1 MAELLPGQRL
11 QPSLLDRLT
20 NDTPESKVESR
31 EKRVMSMRQLRAA
44 VLRDLGWLLNTPNK
58 DNTHEFDNYP
68 EVRRSVL
75 NFGMP
80 DYTGLTVSMMTSTD
94 LEREIREAIEFFE
107 PRIVHGSLRVSS
119 LPSSQQPGFNS
130 IALEVAGEVWAQPV
144 PEHVYLRTEVDLE
157 TGQCRLQE
165 GSRG

>member
-20 NDTPESKVESR
+20 NDTPEAKVESR
-31 EKRVMSMRQLRAA
+31 DKRVMSMRQLRGA
-44 VLRDLGWLLNTPNK
+44 VLRDLAWLLNTPNK
-58 DNTHEFDNYP
+58 DNTHEYEEVP

-80 DYTGLTVSMMTSTD
+80 DYTGLTVSMMTPGE

-107 PRIVHGSLRVSS
+107 PRIVHGSLRVKA
-119 LPSSQQPGFNS
+119 LPVSEQPGFNS

-144 PEHVYLRTEVDLE
+144 PEHLYLRTEVDLE

-165 GSRG
+165 STRG